1 MEFIKNGFATRL
13 TTLRNAYDVSMNEL
27 TSFLFLKNISSVA
40 AYESGKSYPSYEI
53 LLQTALFFGISADW
67 LVGISNTPY
76 TDESIAAGYKAAVER
91 QNRIDPDNTIGNV
104 LAVVTVHM
112 NQENYVEQL
121 LSSRKKRSPKDE
133 EQYREMTRV
142 MSSNDIF
149 FRNATFLNDM
159 EHKQKDAESNYA
171 TVLQKGVDWFLK
183 KKISTEELK
192 RLEKKQVERY
202 KLFFKFIN
210 KEITEPI
217 YKIE

>member
-1 MEFIKNGFATRL
+1 
-13 TTLRNAYDVSMNEL
+13 
-27 TSFLFLKNISSVA
+27 
-40 AYESGKSYPSYEI
+40 
-53 LLQTALFFGISADW
+53 
-67 LVGISNTPY
+67 
-76 TDESIAAGYKAAVER
+76 
-91 QNRIDPDNTIGNV
+91 
-104 LAVVTVHM
+104 
-112 NQENYVEQL
+112 
-121 LSSRKKRSPKDE
+121 
-133 EQYREMTRV
+133 
-142 MSSNDIF
+142 
-149 FRNATFLNDM
+149 M